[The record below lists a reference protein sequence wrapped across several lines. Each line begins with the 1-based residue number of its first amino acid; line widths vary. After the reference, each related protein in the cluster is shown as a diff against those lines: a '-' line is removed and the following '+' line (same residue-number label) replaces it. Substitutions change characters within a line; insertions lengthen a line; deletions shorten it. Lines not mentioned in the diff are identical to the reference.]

1 MTWYME
7 SEDEGH
13 TFSEP
18 QELVPGDIGG
28 RGPVKNKP
36 IRLSDGTVLAPGS
49 LEGKLW
55 DGFVDISR
63 DDCRTW
69 ERSDLVPLHRLE
81 ITNEGVHNVQVI
93 DRPYDRHYIYGKV
106 LFSPPSGR
114 IGMEK
119 YICSVA
125 AAAPGSSAAIPRM
138 AEGHGVWHMTPGFPT
153 ITAVSIWSN

>member
-1 MTWYME
+1 ME

-49 LEGKLW
+49 LEGELW
-55 DGFVDISR
+55 DGFVDISK

-69 ERSDLVPLHRLE
+69 ERSDLVPAAQTGDHR
-81 ITNEGVHNVQVI
+81 
-93 DRPYDRHYIYGKV
+93 
-106 LFSPPSGR
+106 
-114 IGMEK
+114 
-119 YICSVA
+119 
-125 AAAPGSSAAIPRM
+125 
-138 AEGHGVWHMTPGFPT
+138 
-153 ITAVSIWSN
+153 